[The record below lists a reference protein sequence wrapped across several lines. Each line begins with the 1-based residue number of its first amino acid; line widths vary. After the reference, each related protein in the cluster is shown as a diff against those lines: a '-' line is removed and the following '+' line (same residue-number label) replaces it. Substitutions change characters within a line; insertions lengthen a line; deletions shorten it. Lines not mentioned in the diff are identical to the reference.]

1 MRITIDEVHRVAA
14 LAHLAVPDEL
24 AERLRANLDQILDYI
39 AQLDEVDTSGVA
51 PALGIT
57 EERSAFRADDESPVL
72 TRDDALRNAPDSGEG
87 HFKTPRA
94 IPG

>member
-1 MRITIDEVHRVAA
+1 MRISIDEVHRVAA
-14 LAHLAVPDEL
+14 LAHLSVDDGH
-24 AERLRANLDQILDYI
+24 AERLRADLDEILDYI
-39 AQLDEVDTSGVA
+39 AQLEGIDTSAVA

-57 EERSAFRADDESPVL
+57 EEASGLRADDESASL
-72 TRDDALRNAPDSGEG
+72 AQDDALRNAPESGDG

>member
-24 AERLRANLDQILDYI
+24 AERLRADLDQILDYI
-39 AQLDEVDTSGVA
+39 AQLDEVDTSSVA
-51 PALGIT
+51 PALGFT
-57 EERSAFRADDESPVL
+57 EEISMLRADEESAVL
-72 TRDDALRNAPDSGEG
+72 AQDDALRNAPESGEG

-94 IPG
+94 LPG